1 MPHVKGENET
11 RGGVAEKKRE
21 WERRQR
27 GRGSE
32 RVFVN
37 AHKYK
42 CLTIFNVAIF
52 RTTL

>member
-1 MPHVKGENET
+1 MR
-11 RGGVAEKKRE
+11 RGVGVAEKKRE
-21 WERRQR
+21 WERRV
-27 GRGSE
+27 GGGGGETE

-42 CLTIFNVAIF
+42 CLTMFNVAIV